1 MPRWFS
7 CCLSLLAA
15 QLLWGYILIC
25 TFLTDILGARAAVA
39 SLMGYGIS
47 VPPAK
52 EQSRSARAR
61 FIRGVS
67 EI

>member
-1 MPRWFS
+1 MLFIAVGGN
-7 CCLSLLAA
+7 AA
-15 QLLWGYILIC
+15 VGYILIC

-61 FIRGVS
+61 FIAWRFRN
-67 EI
+67 I